1 MIGIIHL
8 VSGIKKFCEI
18 KGENLVKSR
27 YFSEWVF
34 LDIVEK
40 NLKDVI
46 EKNTEK
52 IRNSKIVFFG
62 ITEVTPVAINILS
75 QKGISTY
82 AVIDNNTSSRKM
94 LMENVSVY

>member
-27 YFSEWVF
+27 NFSEWVF

-52 IRNSKIVFFG
+52 IRNSKIVFL
-62 ITEVTPVAINILS
+62 EL
-75 QKGISTY
+75 QKL
-82 AVIDNNTSSRKM
+82 RM
-94 LMENVSVY
+94 

>member
-27 YFSEWVF
+27 NFSEWVF

-40 NLKDVI
+40 KFKRCYRKKYGKD
-46 EKNTEK
+46 
-52 IRNSKIVFFG
+52 
-62 ITEVTPVAINILS
+62 
-75 QKGISTY
+75 
-82 AVIDNNTSSRKM
+82 
-94 LMENVSVY
+94 